1 MPGAHLSIAT
11 GFFLL
16 VLLIALS
23 AFFSMSEISLASARK
38 FKLQMLAE
46 EGEPRAQAV
55 IDLQDKPGD
64 FFTVVQIGVNA
75 VAILGGIVGDATF
88 TPFLLRI
95 FNALNPDTA
104 GHLAFLVTFF
114 ITTSLFIQFADLIPK
129 RLGMVAPEQ
138 VAIAIVRPM
147 RLCSTLLKPFVLL
160 FNGVATLV
168 LKLTGMPTVR
178 SEIVTADEIVALVDA
193 GAEAGTLHKQE
204 HRFIENVFEL
214 AERYLPSAMT
224 GREAVVYFSMTD
236 TDTAIRQKIAAQ
248 PHAKFP
254 LCENSSIDTVFAYID
269 AKDLLHAILKTP
281 QAPLLTVLRE
291 IAVKGVLVVPDTL
304 SLADMLDR
312 FRETREDFAVIIN
325 EYALVV
331 GVITLNDVTGQLIG
345 SIVDNSDED
354 QIVRRDERSWLADG
368 MTPIGDLKR
377 AIGMDDMADEDSYD
391 TLAGFLMLRLKR
403 IPKKAEAMEY
413 EGFRFEVVDIDH
425 HKIDQ
430 VLVSKL

>member
-1 MPGAHLSIAT
+1 M
-11 GFFLL
+11 L

-55 IDLQDKPGD
+55 IDLQEKPGD

-88 TPFLLRI
+88 SPLLLRL
-95 FNALNPDTA
+95 FGSLDPALA
-104 GHLAFLVTFF
+104 AKLAFLSTFL
-114 ITTSLFIQFADLIPK
+114 ITTGLFIQFADLIPK

-138 VAIAIVRPM
+138 VAVAIVRPM
-147 RLCSTLLKPFVLL
+147 RWCSLILMPFVLL
-160 FNGVATLV
+160 FNGVATVV
-168 LKLTGMPTVR
+168 LKMLGMPAQR
-178 SEIVTADEIVALVDA
+178 SETVTAGEIVALVDA

-214 AERYLPSAMT
+214 AERFLPSAMT
-224 GREAVVYFSMTD
+224 AREAVVYFSLTD
-236 TDTAIRQKIAAQ
+236 TDAAIRQKIASQ

-269 AKDLLHAILKTP
+269 AKDLLHAILKNP
-281 QAPLLTVLRE
+281 QAALVATLRE
-291 IAVKGVLVVPDTL
+291 IAVKTVLVVPDTL
-304 SLADMLDR
+304 SLADVLDR

-331 GVITLNDVTGQLIG
+331 GVISLNDVTGQLIG

-354 QIVRRDERSWLADG
+354 QIVRRDENSWLVDG

-377 AIGMDDMADEDSYD
+377 AIELNEMPDEENYD
-391 TLAGFLMLRLKR
+391 TLAGFLMLKLKR
-403 IPKKAEAMEY
+403 IPKKAEAVEY
-413 EGFRFEVVDIDH
+413 GGFRFEVVDIDH

-430 VLVSKL
+430 VLISRLPA